1 MVKLLGFEISR
12 ARTEEK
18 AQTLTISQI
27 AERIEG
33 GYNSVSGTSVSP
45 ETCMRSPTVQ
55 AIVSAISKRISTL
68 PIRVMKEVKS
78 SEGRVRQEPQPN
90 HPVMKLLDAPNDWQ
104 DQNQFWLDA
113 VSTLVRYGNFVA
125 FKSRG
130 STGPIRQLLPV
141 KPSGVQI
148 HQDENWNVEYRIT
161 APNGNY
167 SVLSPA
173 QVFHVRGPGRD
184 FLWGDSPVIDIREAI
199 ALEIQAEQMGG
210 SVFGNAAMPS
220 LVFKFSDTHQGFK
233 TDEERTRF
241 RDAIDR
247 VYANA
252 KGRFKSLILPKGIEL
267 DGTPINVDND
277 KAQFLATRQ
286 YQRTV
291 IAGAF
296 GVPPHMVGDLSK
308 GTFNNVEQQ
317 SLDFAQNVVL
327 PYVQMFEAAMEK
339 SLLTVEDRRAGVRI
353 RFDLTGALRGDFK
366 TRQEGLKIQREMGVI
381 CPNDWRAIEGLNP
394 LSEEDGGET
403 FWIKGPSGQ
412 GENTPTEQPNEPT
425 TDNPAEPAN
434 DDEEQDAAA

>member
-1 MVKLLGFEISR
+1 VVSLFGFEISR
-12 ARTEEK
+12 STKA
-18 AQTLTISQI
+18 AQTLTLAQL

-33 GYNSVSGTSVSP
+33 SYNTVSGASVSP
-45 ETCMRSPTVQ
+45 ATCMRSPTIQ

-68 PIRVMKEVKS
+68 PIRVMQEVKT

-90 HPVMKLLDAPNDWQ
+90 HPVMKLLSAPNDWQ

-141 KPSGVQI
+141 LPSGVTVQ
-148 HQDENWNVEYRIT
+148 QDENWDVEYRIT
-161 APNGNY
+161 APNGQY
-167 SVLSPA
+167 RVLTPA
-173 QVFHVRGPGRD
+173 DVFHVRGPGRD
-184 FLWGDSPVIDIREAI
+184 YLWGDSPVIDIREAI

-220 LVFKFSDTHQGFK
+220 LVFKFAEGHQGFK
-233 TDEERTRF
+233 TDEERNKF
-241 RDAIDR
+241 RESIDR
-247 VYANA
+247 VYASM
-252 KGRFKSLILPKGIEL
+252 KGRFRSLVLPKGIEL
-267 DGTPINVDND
+267 DGTPIGVDND

-317 SLDFAQNVVL
+317 SLDFVQNVVL

-339 SLLTVEDRRAGVRI
+339 SLLTVEDRRSGIHI

-366 TRQEGLKIQREMGVI
+366 SRQEGLKIQREMGVI

-403 FWIKGPSGQ
+403 FWVKGPSGQ
-412 GENTPTEQPNEPT
+412 GENAPTEQPDEPKQPPS
-425 TDNPAEPAN
+425 DPAN